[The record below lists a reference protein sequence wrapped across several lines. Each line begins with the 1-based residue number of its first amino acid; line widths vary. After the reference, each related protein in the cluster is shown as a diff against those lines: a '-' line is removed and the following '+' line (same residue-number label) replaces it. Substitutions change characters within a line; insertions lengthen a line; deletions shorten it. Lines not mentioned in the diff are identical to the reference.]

1 MISGRQLPF
10 ETGEQDEP
18 PRSRHE
24 NRRARTAV
32 RLKVARVAASLIR
45 LRKENRIMSDQEQ
58 VYPPVTTRAHEND
71 KPVDNLP
78 LSVAGSCTRG
88 KNESKIAAAK

>member
-1 MISGRQLPF
+1 
-10 ETGEQDEP
+10 
-18 PRSRHE
+18 
-24 NRRARTAV
+24 
-32 RLKVARVAASLIR
+32 
-45 LRKENRIMSDQEQ
+45 MSDQEQ